1 MAFANRATLLSDNDL
16 LVTSVPPN
24 SAPAITVPASPALAT
39 IATTAIE
46 SPIKLETATGVING
60 SLLIPAVTAPCPVAL
75 IIAGSGPTDRNGNG
89 LAGKN
94 NCYQMLAKSLAAANI
109 ATVRYDKRGIAASAA
124 AGPKEADLRFEN
136 YVDDATAWVAQLRRD
151 PRFSKVIVI
160 GHSEG
165 SLIGALAVEREHANA
180 FVSIAGPARPAAVI
194 LREQLNGKLNASLF
208 QANENI
214 LHELES
220 GRTLEKV
227 PPQLQALY
235 RPSVQPYL
243 ISWFKYNPAH
253 IFATIKQP
261 ILICQGTTDIQVA
274 VEEADALKA
283 AAPTAQLSMIDG
295 MNHILKSVAADTAK
309 QMASYQ
315 DASLPIDPELV
326 KKIVA
331 FIQGA

>member
-1 MAFANRATLLSDNDL
+1 
-16 LVTSVPPN
+16 
-24 SAPAITVPASPALAT
+24 
-39 IATTAIE
+39 
-46 SPIKLETATGVING
+46 
-60 SLLIPAVTAPCPVAL
+60 VAL